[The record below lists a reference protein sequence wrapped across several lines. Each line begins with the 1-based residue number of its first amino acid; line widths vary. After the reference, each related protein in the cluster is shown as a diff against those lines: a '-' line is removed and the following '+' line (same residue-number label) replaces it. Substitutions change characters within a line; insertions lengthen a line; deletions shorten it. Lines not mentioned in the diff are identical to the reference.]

1 MPSLLLRKQ
10 KKPEKEAE
18 KEPEKEYVTKVL
30 KESVEI
36 LDTKSTSGHMLTKS
50 AYLTGLA
57 LANSAKFTLL
67 KGPLAL
73 DYLCVACLSILFYN
87 YYGIFFN

>member
-1 MPSLLLRKQ
+1 MPSLPLRKG
-10 KKPEKEAE
+10 KKPEKES
-18 KEPEKEYVTKVL
+18 VSKVL

-50 AYLTGLA
+50 ASLTGVA
-57 LANSAKFTLL
+57 LTNSAKLALL

-73 DYLCVACLSILFYN
+73 DYLCVACLSVLFYHYCGN
-87 YYGIFFN
+87 FF